1 MDEDTRAIRDELRRV
16 VKAGK
21 ITWYSDVAPLANL
34 DMRLP
39 KDRSSIAVMLDDI
52 SRSEHDGGRPLLSAV
67 VIRRD
72 TNIPGR
78 GFFNLVKSLG
88 LPCDDGVQ
96 CWIRQLRRVHN
107 HWQQTG
113 G

>member
-1 MDEDTRAIRDELRRV
+1 MDKDTRAICDELRRV
-16 VKAGK
+16 AKAGK

-39 KDRSSIAVMLDDI
+39 KDRSRIAVMLDDI
-52 SRSEHDGGRPLLSAV
+52 SRTEHDCGRPLLSAV
-67 VIRRD
+67 VIRMD

-78 GFFNLVKSLG
+78 GFFNLAKSLG
-88 LPCDDGVQ
+88 LPCDDDVQ
-96 CWIRQLRRVHN
+96 CWVRELRRVHN

-113 G
+113 E